1 MRKYNEIPDDEVL
14 IDMFFQRTEDAIIHT
29 KKKYGSMCCGI
40 IYRILGNWHDTEEC
54 ENDIYLR
61 IWNSVPPERPN
72 SMKAYLARIARNL
85 ALNRY
90 RYNTADCRNSAL
102 EEAFEELEAFLP
114 TCGTNP
120 DTVVETEHFKQV
132 VNDFLRK
139 QSRDARIFFIRRY
152 WYGEKTSEIAKDC
165 SVSEAKVKTS
175 LFRTRQYFGEVLR
188 KEGIEV

>member
-1 MRKYNEIPDDEVL
+1 MYDYPKKAGVVMNLKDAQIGEEYIIKEIV
-14 IDMFFQRTEDAIIHT
+14 TED
-29 KKKYGSMCCGI
+29 
-40 IYRILGNWHDTEEC
+40 
-54 ENDIYLR
+54 
-61 IWNSVPPERPN
+61 
-72 SMKAYLARIARNL
+72 
-85 ALNRY
+85 
-90 RYNTADCRNSAL
+90 
-102 EEAFEELEAFLP
+102 EELEAFLP
-114 TCGTNP
+114 ACGTNP

-188 KEGIEV
+188 K